1 MDESYFVVS
10 DVHLGAKDCC
20 KEEFEHFLEWL
31 ASSYSG
37 GTLSVQ
43 TQRGKRTLAPP
54 TTLILLGD
62 MLELW
67 IPREY
72 ERSSVLCDSSSIFSK
87 LIDLSCKKV
96 YVLGNHD
103 ADLCDHECEKD
114 SHQDNSFQALIEWIC
129 ANDSHFE
136 VVPRHYPNCPDDVL
150 KQRVRLGDKDYLF
163 IHGQQFDRDFKTSRG
178 LVRFVPFMAALASA
192 FDFFP
197 KAGPI
202 FFVLSLALIG
212 LYVVAA
218 AALLLIDP
226 LWFLVL
232 LVLVGYP
239 GFSWLIVRLFKPA
252 WEFKKTLSA
261 VVALTGRS
269 QDDVLSSP
277 WDVNRNINSLK
288 HALYEIKKQQDRPKY
303 RNINKIISEGYYRFD
318 KDVSKPDVIV
328 FGHTHVPEICNL
340 MRVGDDNGKPAMR
353 QFVNSGMWIRPG
365 QRQEHKSVLQSG
377 APLCEEDEDSA
388 RNEDALYN
396 TFVYI
401 DNEGAT
407 LWRWCDLERTA
418 KEIPASDCSSRTVSS
433 STTSTS

>member
-1 MDESYFVVS
+1 
-10 DVHLGAKDCC
+10 
-20 KEEFEHFLEWL
+20 
-31 ASSYSG
+31 
-37 GTLSVQ
+37 
-43 TQRGKRTLAPP
+43 
-54 TTLILLGD
+54 
-62 MLELW
+62 
-67 IPREY
+67 
-72 ERSSVLCDSSSIFSK
+72 
-87 LIDLSCKKV
+87 
-96 YVLGNHD
+96 
-103 ADLCDHECEKD
+103 
-114 SHQDNSFQALIEWIC
+114 
-129 ANDSHFE
+129 
-136 VVPRHYPNCPDDVL
+136 
-150 KQRVRLGDKDYLF
+150 
-163 IHGQQFDRDFKTSRG
+163 
-178 LVRFVPFMAALASA
+178 
-192 FDFFP
+192 
-197 KAGPI
+197 
-202 FFVLSLALIG
+202 
-212 LYVVAA
+212 
-218 AALLLIDP
+218 

-328 FGHTHVPEICNL
+328 FGHTHVPEICNS